1 MRLPRSK
8 YYRMKEWKDRRKE
21 FLAINPYCEIC
32 GANATEV
39 HHDFD
44 CDYYYWTDED
54 FFDVEKW
61 MALCKQCHS
70 KITQENRKLREQ
82 KLKKSYSSSDLSSES
97 LSKHP

>member
-70 KITQENRKLREQ
+70 KITQENRR
-82 KLKKSYSSSDLSSES
+82 LKGL
-97 LSKHP
+97 KHNS